1 MTPHHTLIGC
11 CFADPASVDR
21 AVASGATKEHFP
33 GPLAYLWGAIV
44 ELRSSGKP
52 VEAGSLALHLG
63 KACPFDA
70 IFACEQAAPTALNF
84 PVALEQVLWAKA
96 SSSMSAAAA
105 QLKQQLDAGVGRTE
119 VATLVEAISNGIA
132 DNQQAGARPIKDIV
146 AEATEWADRMDRG
159 DKPEVGATLGFLD
172 RFLQPIGRHELVVIG
187 ARPSQGKTSLSSQI
201 VGENL
206 GIGKRVAYFSLETS
220 DVSVVKQIAAQRA
233 RLNLRDYAREFGEA
247 KAKFRSCL
255 KKLETGNIF
264 KLFDRTMRLDAIEA
278 QCRLL
283 KASWAP
289 DLVVIDYLQ
298 IIQSGVTGKPY
309 DQITHIANKLVELR
323 KMLDCPVIVCAQLN
337 RVSVN
342 ENRAPR
348 DADLRDSG
356 AIEAAAHRIILLY
369 KPTDDFAGSAQMG
382 EDVEFRAN
390 FDYYIMQVKL
400 RDGPTLSVKARYN
413 APTTLF
419 SELQHVT

>member
-1 MTPHHTLIGC
+1 MTPHHLLIGC
-11 CFADPASVDR
+11 CLSDAPCVDK
-21 AVASGATKEHFP
+21 AVASGVTREHFA
-33 GPLAYLWGAIV
+33 GPLAYLWTAII

-52 VEAGSLALHLG
+52 VEAGSLSLHLG
-63 KACPFDA
+63 KNCPFES
-70 IFACEQAAPTALNF
+70 IFECEKAAPTALNF
-84 PVALEQVLWAKA
+84 PVALEQVLWAR
-96 SSSMSAAAA
+96 SSANMAAAA
-105 QLKQQLDAGVGRTE
+105 GQLKASLESGVGRQE
-119 VATLVEAISNGIA
+119 VASLVEAISNGIA
-132 DNQQAGARPIKDIV
+132 DTQQAVARPIREIV
-146 AEATEWADRMDRG
+146 AEATEWADKMDRG
-159 DKPEVGATLGFLD
+159 DKAEVGATLGWLD
-172 RFLQPIGRHELVVIG
+172 RYLEPIGRHELVVIG

-233 RLNLRDYAREFGEA
+233 KLNLRDYAREFGEA

-369 KPTDDFAGSAQMG
+369 KPTDDFAGSPQMG

>member
-1 MTPHHTLIGC
+1 MTPQHALLGC
-11 CFADPASVDR
+11 CLSDPACIDK
-21 AVASGATKEHFP
+21 AVAAGAGKEHFA
-33 GPLAYLWGAIV
+33 GPLAYLWQAMI
-44 ELRSSGKP
+44 ELRSASKP
-52 VEAGSLALHLG
+52 VEAGSLSLHLG
-63 KACPFDA
+63 KACPFES
-70 IFACEQAAPTALNF
+70 IFECEKAAPTTLNF
-84 PVALEQVLWAKA
+84 PVALEQVLWARA
-96 SSSMSAAAA
+96 SSVMAAAA
-105 QLKQQLDAGVGRTE
+105 DQLKRQLEGGAGRLDIGP
-119 VATLVEAISNGIA
+119 LVESITGGMAEG
-132 DNQQAGARPIKDIV
+132 QQAVARPIKTIV
-146 AEATEWADRMDRG
+146 SEVTEWADRMDRG
-159 DKPEVGATLGFLD
+159 EKPEVGATLGFLD
-172 RFLQPIGRHELVVIG
+172 HHLQPIGKHELVIVG

-233 RLNLRDYAREFGEA
+233 KLNLRDYARSLPERKGH
-247 KAKFRSCL
+247 FRSCL
-255 KKLETGNIF
+255 AKMQTGSIF
-264 KLFDRTMRLDAIEA
+264 KLFDKTMRLDSIEA

-298 IIQSGVTGKPY
+298 IIQSGITGKPY

-369 KPTDDFAGSAQMG
+369 KPTEDFSGSAQMG
-382 EDVEFRAN
+382 EDVESRDN
-390 FDYYIMQVKL
+390 FDYYIMQVKF
-400 RDGPTLSVKARYN
+400 RDGPTLSVKAKYN
-413 APTTLF
+413 APTTTF
-419 SELQHVT
+419 QSCNT